1 MTKLLNMEPALQN
14 IRQFGIF
21 DDFVHYDTDDF
32 RWTGIEDDTASSV
45 AIDADG
51 IGGIVTLT
59 AGTLDND
66 EAYLHTTNEIFKFQN
81 DKPLVAVARLKVTEG
96 GTNQASF
103 MFGLADA
110 VAANHIQDDGT
121 PVASHHGAF
130 FFKQDGEADLKV
142 ESLADAA
149 NSHTTTTTEVD
160 PDSGDWESYKIEVE
174 PVSDTDKRVTF
185 WHDSE
190 GGQNWKQLKDTNG
203 NLIKHTISLA
213 TPSAGTGELS
223 LFVGIKNSSA
233 NGTQTMDVDYLGA
246 WQLR

>member
-21 DDFVHYDTDDF
+21 DDFVERDTDDF
-32 RWTGIEDDTASSV
+32 LWTDVATNASV
-45 AIDADG
+45 AIDSDG
-51 IGGIVTLT
+51 IGGVVTLS
-59 AGTLDND
+59 AGTADNGQ
-66 EAYLHTTNEIFKFQN
+66 AYLHTTNEIFKFQN
-81 DKPLVAVARLKVTEG
+81 DKPLVAVARVKVTEG
-96 GTNQASF
+96 GTNQAAF
-103 MFGLADA
+103 IIGLADG
-110 VAANHIQDDGT
+110 VALNHIKENET
-121 PVASHHGAF
+121 PVDSHHGAF
-130 FFKQDGEADLKV
+130 FFKQGGEADLKV
-142 ESLADAA
+142 ESLASASDT
-149 NSHTTTTTEVD
+149 HTTTTTEVD